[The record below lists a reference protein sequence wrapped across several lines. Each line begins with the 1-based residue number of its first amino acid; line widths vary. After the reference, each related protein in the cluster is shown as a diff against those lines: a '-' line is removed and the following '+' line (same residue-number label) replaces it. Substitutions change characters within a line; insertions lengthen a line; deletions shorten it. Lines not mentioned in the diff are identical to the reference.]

1 LKQGSFQAAA
11 DTYRES
17 ISLDPHNPQLHYN
30 LSLALSK
37 LGDRRAEQ
45 RELKTALELDP
56 TLTEAH
62 NRLGI
67 CYLDDKQ
74 AAQAEGEFKR
84 ALALSPRYAE
94 AEYNLG
100 VLYAQEGRNSQAAS
114 LLRQATQ
121 HNPEYQQA
129 YLALGLALAGQGYY
143 LRAAEQF
150 ETAIRLSPDSAEA
163 YSALGKVQAKLGRL
177 KDSVRSFQKVIAL
190 HPDSSDA
197 HLNLGFALAD
207 QNDMPGA
214 LEEFSEAVRLDPN
227 SALAHYNRGR
237 LLYQWARNEEA
248 RAELESACRLA
259 PDYGAALYLLAL
271 LESHEN
277 NLSRSTELSRKVVA
291 LEPRNPDAQFLLGQN
306 LFLSGK
312 REEAIQHWEMAI
324 ESDPKHSE
332 SLYNL
337 ARTLGQL
344 HRPEAKQYRDRYEA
358 LQQGPQVT
366 EQVKKLGNLAL
377 DAANARN
384 WSEAVAQLRKALE
397 LCGQCSE
404 RAHLHK
410 DLGLIYCRSG
420 VVEMCERELQT
431 ALELNPNDED
441 VLKALEVLQKLRN
454 EKKTSPNGGG

>member
-1 LKQGSFQAAA
+1 M
-11 DTYRES
+11 
-17 ISLDPHNPQLHYN
+17 
-30 LSLALSK
+30 
-37 LGDRRAEQ
+37 GDRSSEQ
-45 RELKTALELDP
+45 RELKRALELDP
-56 TLTEAH
+56 NLTEAH

-67 CYLDDKQ
+67 CYMDDKK
-74 AAQAEGEFKR
+74 AVQAEGEFKR
-84 ALALSPRYAE
+84 ALAINPRYVE

-100 VLYAQEGRNSQAAS
+100 VLYAQEGRSSEAAS
-114 LLRQATQ
+114 VLRQATL
-121 HNPEYQQA
+121 HNPEYEQA
-129 YLALGLALAGQGYY
+129 YLALGLALAAQGYY
-143 LRAAEQF
+143 LRAVEQF
-150 ETAIRLSPDSAEA
+150 EAAIRLSPDSAEA
-163 YSALGKVQAKLGRL
+163 YSALGKVQAKLGRS
-177 KDSVRSFQKVIAL
+177 KDSVRSFQRAVAL
-190 HPDSSDA
+190 DPDSSEA

-227 SALAHYNRGR
+227 SALARYNRGR

-248 RAELESACRLA
+248 RAELEAACRLA
-259 PDYGAALYLLAL
+259 PDYAAALYLLAL
-271 LESHEN
+271 LERHEN
-277 NLSRSTELSRKVVA
+277 NLSRSTELSRKLVA

-306 LFLSGK
+306 LLLRGQQ
-312 REEAIQHWEMAI
+312 EEAIQHWKMAI
-324 ESDPKHSE
+324 ELDPKHSE

-344 HRPEAKQYRDRYEA
+344 HRPEANQYRDRYEA

-377 DAANARN
+377 DAANVRN

-420 VVEMCERELQT
+420 AMEMCERELQT
-431 ALELNPNDED
+431 AVELNPNDED
-441 VLKALEVLQKLRN
+441 AVKALEVLQKLQD
-454 EKKTSPNGGG
+454 EKKTSPKGGG